1 MMTTDE
7 SPRRSLFAAM
17 QSCSGTRQDQRN
29 SIRFTLWLLAWA
41 ITNVG
46 AHWTLKSDMVL
57 PTPWAWL
64 LAVAPIVIMIVAV
77 FSYMHFLNNA
87 DELLRKIQLQ
97 GLAMGFG
104 AGVVFVT
111 GYQLL
116 EAAGAREM
124 QTDHL
129 LLIMM
134 FSWVAGQLHGV
145 WHYR

>member
-1 MMTTDE
+1 MMTNDE
-7 SPRRSLFAAM
+7 SPRRGLFEVM

-29 SIRFTLWLLAWA
+29 SMRFTLWLVAWA
-41 ITNVG
+41 LTYVG

-57 PTPWAWL
+57 STPLIWL
-64 LAVAPIVIMIVAV
+64 LAVTPIVIMIIAV
-77 FSYMHFLNNA
+77 FSYMHFLSNA
-87 DELLRKIQLQ
+87 DELLQKIQLQ

-129 LLIMM
+129 LVLMM
-134 FSWVAGQLHGV
+134 FSWVAGQLHGA
-145 WHYR
+145 WRYR